1 MALRQE
7 YKFHPISSW
16 ISRHP
21 KLQRG
26 FSCMDIDLL
35 WENHIHGYCMHFEF
49 KHKDEPMSDAQRAN
63 IRMVADVWNSA
74 SPIRHFEEY
83 STPMKYLGYYVI
95 ILASEEITNEHGI
108 WVVRVAAHDD
118 PVQEWEFDDGAADVL
133 LQLCNGKLL

>member
-1 MALRQE
+1 
-7 YKFHPISSW
+7 
-16 ISRHP
+16 
-21 KLQRG
+21 
-26 FSCMDIDLL
+26 
-35 WENHIHGYCMHFEF
+35 MHFEF

-74 SPIRHFEEY
+74 SPIRHFEQY

-95 ILASEEITNEHGI
+95 ILASEEITNDHGI

-118 PVQEWEFDDGAADVL
+118 PVQEWEFDEGAADVL

>member
-21 KLQRG
+21 ELQRG
-26 FSCMDIDLL
+26 FSCMDVDLL

-49 KHKDEPMSDAQRAN
+49 KHKDEAISDAQRAN
-63 IRMVADVWNSA
+63 IRMIADVWSRSN
-74 SPIRHFEEY
+74 PVRHFDQY

-95 ILASEEITNEHGI
+95 ILDSEEITNEHGI
-108 WVVRVAAHDD
+108 YVVRVAAHEDE
-118 PVQEWEFDDGAADVL
+118 VEEWQYDDGAADVL